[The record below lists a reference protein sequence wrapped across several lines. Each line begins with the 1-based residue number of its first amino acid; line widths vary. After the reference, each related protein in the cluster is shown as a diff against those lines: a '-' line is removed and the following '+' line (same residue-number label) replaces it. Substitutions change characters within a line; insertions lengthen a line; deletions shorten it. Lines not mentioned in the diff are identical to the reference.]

1 MENSASQLN
10 GSVPSDYSNGVT
22 SNNFVAVHNV
32 GSLNP
37 IAPDACWN
45 DVRIFVTWCYIIL
58 SKIWISFLKA
68 FCQFMFLCNAFLHC
82 TCFWI
87 LFVSSINGTFMM
99 IEFVDVLSHIHKFSS
114 IVKGNLIC
122 LFYKILCETDY

>member
-22 SNNFVAVHNV
+22 SNNYVAVNNV
-32 GSLNP
+32 GSQNP

-45 DVRIFVTWCYIIL
+45 DVCIFVTWCYIIL

-68 FCQFMFLCNAFLHC
+68 FCQYMFLYNAF
-82 TCFWI
+82 FYI
-87 LFVSSINGTFMM
+87 VPAF
-99 IEFVDVLSHIHKFSS
+99 EF
-114 IVKGNLIC
+114 C
-122 LFYKILCETDY
+122 L